1 MLLWVV
7 ARNRASDLGV
17 ADLVALANHVS
28 AKIDERDAGI
38 TDCHPKGG
46 CGRGRLF
53 RGLSLL
59 PQRSDLD
66 DRWRPFRVGR
76 LKSVCESK
84 ADGSPL
90 EAVAARE
97 MEMGLEDDQGCGRL
111 SFIGEMAVGYLLQ
124 LGFEYGLGGGFVGL
138 DEETVYLIGVIV
150 DAEFRGFEGIFQGEL
165 NG

>member
-1 MLLWVV
+1 MLAWVV
-7 ARNRASDLGV
+7 ARNHALDLGV

-28 AKIDERDAGI
+28 AKVDERDAGI
-38 TDCHPKGG
+38 TDCRPKGG
-46 CGRGRLF
+46 RGRGRLF

-66 DRWRPFRVGR
+66 DPWRLFGVGR
-76 LKSVCESK
+76 IKGVCESK
-84 ADGSPL
+84 ADDSLL

-97 MEMGLEDDQGCGRL
+97 MEMGSEDDQGCGR
-111 SFIGEMAVGYLLQ
+111 FIGEVAVGYLLQ
-124 LGFEYGLGGGFVGL
+124 LDFEYGLGGGFVGL
-138 DEETVYLIGVIV
+138 DEETVYLIEFIV